1 MMKSQETNKL
11 LFGSGKQMND
21 EMKIDLIKIFHEII
35 SIRKILY
42 RAIIIGVLIGII
54 VALSIPRKYTVKV
67 ALSPEMGNSKGND
80 GLVGLAASF
89 LGNGTAVGDGT
100 GV

>member
-1 MMKSQETNKL
+1 
-11 LFGSGKQMND
+11 MND

-54 VALSIPRKYTVKV
+54 VALSIPRKYTVTV
-67 ALSPEMGNSKGND
+67 ALSPEMGFFVIRYSFFYSIFTRTFIY
-80 GLVGLAASF
+80 ASSLF
-89 LGNGTAVGDGT
+89 
-100 GV
+100 